1 MATAGGVAGG
11 ILAGYC
17 ATRRRQDIH
26 SSASVAEL
34 AARISLFLLVF
45 FQTILDIWNACI
57 LPFAN
62 AGPIVSIKVP
72 VRKKDPSNNQ
82 HYTSNILNYVYV
94 LMGISM
100 MFIVIFVRVNSRKR
114 DQVFKNI

>member
-1 MATAGGVAGG
+1 MVTAGGVDGG

-17 ATRRRQDIH
+17 ATRHRQDSH
-26 SSASVAEL
+26 SSASAAEL

-45 FQTILDIWNACI
+45 FQSILDIWNACS

-82 HYTSNILNYVYV
+82 HYTVYIKYIILCACTNGYINDVYSNFC
-94 LMGISM
+94 M
-100 MFIVIFVRVNSRKR
+100 RKLS
-114 DQVFKNI
+114 

>member
-1 MATAGGVAGG
+1 MVTAGGVDGG

-17 ATRRRQDIH
+17 ATRRRQDSH
-26 SSASVAEL
+26 SSASAAEL

-45 FQTILDIWNACI
+45 FQSIWDIWNACS
-57 LPFAN
+57 LPFTFAN

-82 HYTSNILNYVYV
+82 HYTVYIKYFILCVCTNGYINDVYSNFCKHKL
-94 LMGISM
+94 S
-100 MFIVIFVRVNSRKR
+100 
-114 DQVFKNI
+114 

>member
-26 SSASVAEL
+26 SSASAAEL

-45 FQTILDIWNACI
+45 FQTILDIWNACS

-82 HYTSNILNYVYV
+82 HYTSNILYYVHV

-100 MFIVIFVRVNSRKR
+100 MFIVIFVCVNSRKR
-114 DQVFKNI
+114 NQAFKNI